1 MYIVDFQKPIHVHMI
16 GIGGISMSG
25 LAEILLQRHFKVSGS
40 DMHRSDLTD
49 HLKANKKDH
58 NTQRALLRLVGKR
71 RQLLDYLKEKDIER
85 YREIV
90 KALGLR
96 K

>member
-1 MYIVDFQKPIHVHMI
+1 MKIDKAAIKSEF
-16 GIGGISMSG
+16 
-25 LAEILLQRHFKVSGS
+25 QRHDRDTGS
-40 DMHRSDLTD
+40 SEVQIALLTKEIEALTA